1 MVVGSPLIVASNS
14 LMSIRILYLPSN
26 TRNGL
31 SISVVVISAGKI
43 ALDLDVPVERPHRR
57 GSAEL
62 ARLEGT
68 VLDRLFG

>member
-1 MVVGSPLIVASNS
+1 M
-14 LMSIRILYLPSN
+14 
-26 TRNGL
+26 

>member
-1 MVVGSPLIVASNS
+1 MVVGSPFIVASNS

-43 ALDLDVPVERPHRR
+43 ALDLDVPVERPRRR

-68 VLDRLFG
+68 ILDRLFG